1 MTYNQV
7 KQAVNSYHGWRDK
20 IDMGRVQVF
29 EPLPSVPKFAVGNWL
44 GTEFQ
49 DAAANSGEDIY
60 NSVLVE
66 GTGPD
71 GAPLRLRRWAAQQD
85 WAKQYAA
92 LLSSP
97 IFANPSFATDVS
109 NWTIAGQATTFTRDT
124 TTFDTSPASGK
135 VAIGNTATLTG
146 TISGTFL
153 VDEGLHLVQ
162 VRLKH
167 DGSGQISPA
176 RLRLLSGGNVL
187 SESVVDLTTSFATYG
202 LAYLPAADTSSVT
215 FELQTQSQG
224 SNWWID
230 SCAIYSVKPTLADR
244 AGFVRSLI
252 LEIGSAITE
261 TEALVLGDAFLS
273 LHRTT
278 PFKGTLTVTRG
289 GVRRL
294 LGGAN
299 VHPGHL
305 LREGGE
311 LIRFTHRI
319 DPDTGGLG
327 RDGRI
332 ASIEYDS
339 DSETAT
345 VAIDNDNANF
355 EALLARLDV
364 TTPTS

>member
-1 MTYNQV
+1 
-7 KQAVNSYHGWRDK
+7 
-20 IDMGRVQVF
+20 
-29 EPLPSVPKFAVGNWL
+29 
-44 GTEFQ
+44 
-49 DAAANSGEDIY
+49 
-60 NSVLVE
+60 
-66 GTGPD
+66 
-71 GAPLRLRRWAAQQD
+71 
-85 WAKQYAA
+85 
-92 LLSSP
+92 
-97 IFANPSFATDVS
+97 
-109 NWTIAGQATTFTRDT
+109 
-124 TTFDTSPASGK
+124 
-135 VAIGNTATLTG
+135 
-146 TISGTFL
+146 
-153 VDEGLHLVQ
+153 
-162 VRLKH
+162 
-167 DGSGQISPA
+167 
-176 RLRLLSGGNVL
+176 
-187 SESVVDLTTSFATYG
+187 
-202 LAYLPAADTSSVT
+202 
-215 FELQTQSQG
+215 
-224 SNWWID
+224 
-230 SCAIYSVKPTLADR
+230 
-244 AGFVRSLI
+244 VRSLI